1 MRRNSHQWEIRFVN
15 ILFIDNYC
23 TVFYEGKVMR
33 EKLKKFLLPLI
44 PALIV
49 GLLTILEPFDSVDYF
64 ICDTVYSNLQG
75 TSSKIK
81 IITIDEETLSEYG
94 NFSNWSREKSA
105 ELVELLCED
114 EATAPSL
121 VGFDIMFIGESEVD
135 TLSDKRLVEACEKA
149 GNVVLA
155 TNLVYRGETKI
166 DESGELYYDKWNIE
180 MEEMPFDALSEV
192 TKSGFANVQQAKD
205 GYVRY
210 AQLFAETE
218 HGDRTSFAYA
228 LYENYMEIIG
238 ETPII
243 PETNGKNQI
252 TFFYSGEV
260 GEFSNFSLKDV
271 LNGTVPKS
279 EFTDCIVLVGAYA
292 AGMQDAYKTPVNRGK
307 NMNGVEINA
316 NVLQALM
323 DGKTAT
329 KFSNELHALVV
340 MVITYVYFYFAR
352 KQKLFLAMSEAVVF
366 AGVHLVVGRILALNG
381 QTITQLYVLLVLVLI
396 IVYFLVEKYLL
407 EKIRRRKMLST
418 FKKYMAPQVVDKL
431 TKGGEFEIK
440 LGGEKREV
448 AVLFVDI
455 RGFTPMSENLLPE
468 QVVDIL
474 NEYLSLTTEC
484 IFKHNGMLD
493 KFIGDATMAVFNAP
507 FDLED
512 YLYEAVATAWD
523 IKSGSEKLEKKLMEQ
538 FGRTISFGIGVN
550 CGDAVVG
557 NIGCDFRM
565 DYTAIGD
572 TVNTAA
578 RLESKAKPGQI
589 LISDKLYEQLSNRIE
604 AEAVGEMEL
613 KGKSNKIMVYSV
625 TSINKK

>member
-1 MRRNSHQWEIRFVN
+1 M
-15 ILFIDNYC
+15 
-23 TVFYEGKVMR
+23 G
-33 EKLKKFLLPLI
+33 KLKSFLLPLI
-44 PALIV
+44 PAVLV
-49 GLLTILEPFDSVDYF
+49 GLLIIFKPFASVDYF

-75 TSSKIK
+75 TSEEIK
-81 IITIDEETLSEYG
+81 IIGIDEETLSEYG
-94 NFSNWSREKSA
+94 NFTDWSREKSA
-105 ELVELLCED
+105 ELVELLCCED
-114 EATAPSL
+114 EAAAPML
-121 VGFDIMFIGESEVD
+121 VGFDIMFIGESESNKEAD
-135 TLSDKRLVEACEKA
+135 IRLAKACEEA

-155 TNLVYRGETKI
+155 TNFVYRGETKF
-166 DESGELYYDKWNIE
+166 DASGNAYYDSWNIE
-180 MEEMPFDALSEV
+180 MEELPYDALNKV
-192 TKSGFANVQQAKD
+192 TDSGFANVQQAKD
-205 GYVRY
+205 GFVRY
-210 AQLFAETE
+210 AQIFVDTE
-218 HGDRTSFAYA
+218 DGRRGSFTYQ
-228 LYENYMEIIG
+228 LYRRYMEAKG
-238 ETPII
+238 ETPVV
-243 PETNGKNQI
+243 PEMNEKNQV

-260 GEFSNFSLKDV
+260 GEYSTFSLCDV
-271 LNGTVPKS
+271 LSGKIPKS

-292 AGMQDAYKTPVNRGK
+292 TGMQDSYKATVNRGQ
-307 NMNGVEINA
+307 NMYGVEINA

-323 DGKTAT
+323 EGKTAT
-329 KFSNELHALVV
+329 MFSKELHALIM
-340 MVITYVYFYFAR
+340 MVITYLFFFIAR
-352 KQKLFLAMSEAVVF
+352 KQKLFVAILGAVVF
-366 AGVHLVVGRILALNG
+366 SGAHLIIGRVMALNG
-381 QTITQLYVLLVLVLI
+381 KTITQFYVLLVLILI
-396 IVYFLVEKYLL
+396 VAYFLVEKYLL
-407 EKIRRRKMLST
+407 EKLRRRKMLST

-455 RGFTPMSENLLPE
+455 RGFTPMSENLKPE

-512 YLYEAVATAWD
+512 YFYEAVATAWD
-523 IKSGSEKLEKKLMEQ
+523 IKSGSEKLEKRLMEQ

-578 RLESKAKPGQI
+578 RLESRAKAGQI
-589 LISDKLYEQLSNRIE
+589 LISEKLYQQLSDRIE
-604 AEAVGEMEL
+604 AEAIGEMEL

-625 TSINKK
+625 TSIEKNKSSGDMSR

>member
-1 MRRNSHQWEIRFVN
+1 MKNKIKDF
-15 ILFIDNYC
+15 LF
-23 TVFYEGKVMR
+23 
-33 EKLKKFLLPLI
+33 PLI
-44 PALIV
+44 PAIIM
-49 GLLTILEPFDSVDYF
+49 GLLVVLEPFASVDYF
-64 ICDTVYSNLQG
+64 VCDNAYSNLQG
-75 TSSKIK
+75 TNSKIK
-81 IITIDEETLSEYG
+81 IIAIDEETLTEYG

-121 VGFDIMFIGESEVD
+121 VGFDIMFIGESEVNKEAD
-135 TLSDKRLVEACEKA
+135 ERLVEACKKA

-155 TNLVYRGETKI
+155 TNLVYRGETKT
-166 DESGELYYDKWNIE
+166 DENGEYYYDSWNIE
-180 MEEMPFDALSEV
+180 MEEMPFDALKEV

-205 GYVRY
+205 GFVRY
-210 AQLFAETE
+210 TQLFAETE
-218 HGDRTSFAYA
+218 DGYRTSFAYA
-228 LYENYMEIIG
+228 LYENYMEIMG
-238 ETPII
+238 ETPIK
-243 PETNGKNQI
+243 PEVNGKNQV

-260 GEFSNFSLKDV
+260 GEFTHFSLKEV

-292 AGMQDAYKTPVNRGK
+292 AGMQDSYKATVNRGQ

-329 KFSNELHALVV
+329 KFPDEIHALIM
-340 MVITYVYFYFAR
+340 MVITYLYFYFAR
-352 KQKLFLAMSEAVVF
+352 KQKLLFAIIEAVAL
-366 AGVHLVVGRILALNG
+366 AGIHIIVGRILALNG
-381 QTITQLYVLLVLVLI
+381 KTITQFYVLLVFILI
-396 IVYFLVEKYLL
+396 IAYFLIEKYLL

-507 FDLED
+507 FDLKD

-578 RLESKAKPGQI
+578 RLESRAKPGQI
-589 LISDKLYEQLSNRIE
+589 LISDKLYQQLSDRIE
-604 AEAVGEMEL
+604 AEAIGEMEL

-625 TSINKK
+625 TSITK